1 MVYIKNKVISLK
13 EVDGYTDTITDEEF
27 NLYIGDSSS
36 YKIENGK
43 FVRLKPESELLGNL
57 LRKRREKECFP
68 IVNRGALWYE
78 KLTAEQKAELSA
90 WYEAWLD
97 APATGT
103 APERPTWIDEV
114 TS

>member
-68 IVNRGALWYE
+68 VINRGTLWYE
-78 KLTAEQKAELSA
+78 KLTGEQKTELST

-97 APATGT
+97 APATLT
-103 APERPTWIDEV
+103 VPEKPSWIDEV
-114 TS
+114 TA

>member
-27 NLYIGDSSS
+27 NLYIGDSSR
-36 YKIENGK
+36 YKIETRK
-43 FVRLKPESELLGNL
+43 LVRLKPESELLGNL

-78 KLTAEQKAELSA
+78 KLTDEQKTELST

-97 APATGT
+97 APATLI
-103 APERPTWIDEV
+103 APSAPVWINNI
-114 TS
+114 S

>member
-78 KLTAEQKAELSA
+78 KLTDEQKTGLST
-90 WYEAWLD
+90 WYEAWRD
-97 APATGT
+97 EPAPLTV
-103 APERPTWIDEV
+103 PEKPSWIDEV
-114 TS
+114 TA